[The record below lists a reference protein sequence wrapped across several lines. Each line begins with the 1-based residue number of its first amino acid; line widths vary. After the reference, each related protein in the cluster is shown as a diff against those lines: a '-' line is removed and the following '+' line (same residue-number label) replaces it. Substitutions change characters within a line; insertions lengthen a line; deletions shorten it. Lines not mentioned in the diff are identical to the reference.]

1 MESLDDLPDE
11 ILEKIIARTGRS
23 LAPVS
28 KRFLILYNRYYM
40 KKVSK
45 IVDLD
50 SMQMEA
56 IMPEIVTE
64 VTKLT
69 DIRLP
74 ITKILL
80 GSAVPTTSSFTI
92 PPALCCSWYIAYGM
106 MQYIPFIVASP
117 IEEDRI
123 MDGTIRRVA
132 EFGLPRAMV
141 PDAPNMQLNIWIDVR
156 DPSNLFDLA
165 RIYTDIGPLYDI
177 SLAHIMRLPLQTPDW
192 INEPGL
198 YCFNLGTFKTKF
210 MEDYEDD
217 PCIPFIITTTFPIDV
232 NTSNNAPYR
241 VLGYSFD
248 TYKEQFT
255 HPWIMFRIDSKF
267 KQRFE
272 HIPQI
277 FLLKLVYINYIYHYT
292 DYRITNKLWEG
303 TETKY
308 NACETGSPEVTG
320 RPLATVLWE
329 YPTLFKDGPISI
341 PELCA
346 PRIL

>member
-1 MESLDDLPDE
+1 
-11 ILEKIIARTGRS
+11 
-23 LAPVS
+23 
-28 KRFLILYNRYYM
+28 M

-277 FLLKLVYINYIYHYT
+277 YTINGAYMNYIYQ
-292 DYRITNKLWEG
+292 YRNDEIEHILWEG
-303 TETKY
+303 TLDPY
-308 NACETGSPEVTG
+308 HSDRTGSPVATG

>member
-1 MESLDDLPDE
+1 MR
-11 ILEKIIARTGRS
+11 KIAE
-23 LAPVS
+23 
-28 KRFLILYNRYYM
+28 M
-40 KKVSK
+40 
-45 IVDLD
+45 VDFN
-50 SMQMEA
+50 SVQMQA
-56 IMPEIVTE
+56 IIMPIIRQVN
-64 VTKLT
+64 KLM
-69 DIRLP
+69 DVRLP

-80 GSAVPTTSSFTI
+80 GTAVPTTSSFTI
-92 PPALCCSWYIAYGM
+92 PPSLCCSWYIVYSM
-106 MQYIPFIVASP
+106 MQYVPFVVATP
-117 IEEDRI
+117 LEEDRI
-123 MDGTIRRVA
+123 MDGTIKRVA

-156 DPSNLFDLA
+156 DPSNLFDLS
-165 RIYTDIGPLYDI
+165 RIYTEIIPHYDI
-177 SLAHIMRLPLQTPDW
+177 SPADVMSLPLQTPDW

-198 YCFNLGTFKTKF
+198 YCLNLGTFKTAF
-210 MEDYEDD
+210 MGRFRRD
-217 PCIPFIITTTFPIDV
+217 PCTPFVINTYFPSSV
-232 NTSNNAPYR
+232 NTGDNAPYR

-277 FLLKLVYINYIYHYT
+277 YILNWVYMNYIYLNT
-292 DYRITNKLWEG
+292 DDDVDNVLWEG
-303 TETKY
+303 TLHPD
-308 NACETGSPEVTG
+308 NAGGPGSPEVTG